1 MTDRDFAVWLR
12 NMELAVSRE
21 AQARGIHISINA
33 GGEGTSF
40 ANFTDRK
47 HGYQHWAYSDGS
59 EEYTY
64 TNDDESMYNLLPEQ
78 IRIGGEPLTEEVR
91 A

>member
-1 MTDRDFAVWLR
+1 MTDRDFAIWLR
-12 NMELAVSRE
+12 NMELAVGRE
-21 AQARGIHISINA
+21 AQARGIHISISA

-40 ANFTDRK
+40 ACITDRM

-64 TNDDESMYNLLPEQ
+64 IDDDESIYNLLPEQ
-78 IRIGGEPLTEEVR
+78 IRIGSRPAQRG
-91 A
+91 